1 MSKIIYK
8 QKCPKE
14 EKIMKTKILTPK
26 CQSLIYSSRGF
37 TLIEVLI
44 GATIMLLVVLAT
56 LSLYVRSN
64 KLSVDQM
71 QFASLQHDVRS
82 AMFFISRDVRSAG
95 VGLRPEI
102 SGYFLEGIDGFGPSP
117 ESPDS
122 VKIMGDFDDPLHLT
136 IQHQGGNQ
144 FKVDMSELYNYPYQE
159 AFYQDREVIIIS
171 PTCPGCFALRYIGNI
186 SWPMGVAPG
195 TFTMPP
201 GRSELNPPGG
211 LMDTG
216 CPSNCWD
223 DAICTFIQI
232 KQYWLD
238 TTGNPGDY
246 PSLNLTVGQDGYL
259 GLPYTLYLTR
269 IDAVTGSAMHMPI
282 AFNVENLQFQY
293 IGDFDYDGL
302 TDPSTDWD
310 NANWTINPGDDA
322 ATKQAKYDLITRIRM
337 VRICVLGRT
346 ENPYV
351 SVSGTPSSGISVYRR
366 PAIANSPASSQDD
379 RHRRFLLESTSNVRN
394 LSLNLYNTGNV
405 Y

>member
-1 MSKIIYK
+1 
-8 QKCPKE
+8 
-14 EKIMKTKILTPK
+14 MKNKILSLK
-26 CQSLIYSSRGF
+26 CQFSIYSRRGF
-37 TLIEVLI
+37 TLVEVLI
-44 GATIMLLVVLAT
+44 GSVIILLVVLAA
-56 LSLYVRSN
+56 LSLYIQSN

-71 QFASLQHDVRS
+71 QFAALQHEVRS
-82 AMFFISRDVRSAG
+82 AMFFLSRDVRSAG
-95 VGLRPEI
+95 VGLKPDI

-122 VKIMGDFDDPLHLT
+122 VKIMGNFDDPLNLT
-136 IQHQGGNQ
+136 IQFQGGTQ
-144 FKVDMSELYNYPYQE
+144 FKVDMSELNNNPYQE
-159 AFYQDREVIIIS
+159 AYYQDREILIIS
-171 PTCPGCFALRYIGNI
+171 TTCPGCFAFRYIGNI

-211 LMDTG
+211 LLDTG
-216 CPSNCWD
+216 CPINCWD

-246 PSLNLTVGQDGYL
+246 PSLNLAVGQDGYL
-259 GLPYTLYLTR
+259 GLPYTLYLTC
-269 IDAVTGSAMHMPI
+269 IDALTGSTMHMPI
-282 AFNVENLQFQY
+282 ALNVENLQFQY

-302 TDPSTDWD
+302 TDSSTDWD
-310 NANWTINPGDDA
+310 NASWTINSGDDA
-322 ATKQAKYDLITRIRM
+322 ATRQAKFDLIRRIRM
-337 VRICVLGRT
+337 VRIWVLGRT
-346 ENPYV
+346 ERPYV
-351 SVSGTPSSGISVYRR
+351 SVSGTPSSNIHVYRR

>member
-1 MSKIIYK
+1 
-8 QKCPKE
+8 
-14 EKIMKTKILTPK
+14 MKNKILTPK
-26 CQSLIYSSRGF
+26 CQSSIYSRRGF

-56 LSLYVRSN
+56 LSLYVQSN

-71 QFASLQHDVRS
+71 QFSSIQHEVRS
-82 AMFFISRDVRSAG
+82 AMFFLSRDVRSAG
-95 VGLRPEI
+95 VGLKPEI
-102 SGYFLEGIDGFGPSP
+102 SGYFLEGIDAFGPSP

-122 VKIMGDFDDPLHLT
+122 LKIMGNFDDPLDLT
-136 IQHQGGNQ
+136 VQHQGGVQ
-144 FKVDMSELYNYPYQE
+144 FKVDVSKLYNNPYQE
-159 AFYQDREVIIIS
+159 AYYENREVIIIS
-171 PTCPGCFALRYIGNI
+171 TTCPGCFAFRYISNI
-186 SWPMGVAPG
+186 SWPLGVAPG

-211 LMDTG
+211 LTDTG

-246 PSLNLTVGQDGYL
+246 PSLNLTVEQDGYL
-259 GLPYTLYLTR
+259 GLPYTLYLTG
-269 IDAVTGSAMHMPI
+269 IDAVTGSTMHMPM
-282 AFNVENLQFQY
+282 ALNVENLQFQY

-302 TDPSTDWD
+302 TEPSIDWD
-310 NANWTINPGDDA
+310 NSNWTINPMDDVA
-322 ATKQAKYDLITRIRM
+322 AKQAKIDLIRRIRM
-337 VRICVLGRT
+337 VRIWVLGRT

-351 SVSGTPSSGISVYRR
+351 GVSGTPSSGISVYRR
-366 PAIANSPASSQDD
+366 PAIANSPMSSEDD
-379 RHRRFLLESTSNVRN
+379 LHRRFLLETTSNIRN
-394 LSLNLYNTGNV
+394 LSLVIYNTRDV